1 MTSTWQR
8 AVSRIVCRLV
18 SETPNIGSSTMC
30 MWAWRMVSV
39 SSLSMMASRYQLMER
54 WMVTSSLERASCG
67 STLRTSASVR
77 PCREAV
83 SSSVTAW
90 SASRPPG
97 RKILMPLYRA
107 GLWEA
112 VTAIPYAAPRR
123 RTVHMVVGVGEG
135 RSMRVT
141 RMLLPTSTSMAH
153 QAAVSDRKR
162 RS

>member
-67 STLRTSASVR
+67 STLRTAASVR
-77 PCREAV
+77 SRREAV
-83 SSSVTAW
+83 SSSVTAR

-112 VTAIPYAAPRR
+112 VTAIP
-123 RTVHMVVGVGEG
+123 
-135 RSMRVT
+135 
-141 RMLLPTSTSMAH
+141 
-153 QAAVSDRKR
+153 
-162 RS
+162 